1 MNPFV
6 TRTRDDEYNKSIQ
19 RVPERE
25 PGVFVEERPIVGD
38 VIALYWLDG
47 KSEDKDLAWPPK
59 WFNKAYRV
67 DIKKEVS
74 AFLKSGHL
82 AALKGREKLPVLK
95 NDTLRDGL
103 ELLGISPRGN
113 KADLV
118 QQYAGFDDDAIE
130 SVVKYKAYKIT
141 DKGQMF
147 LQQYQNIIDEHM
159 ALKNADPFNSEKKK
173 LSRLELF

>member
-6 TRTRDDEYNKSIQ
+6 NRTQADEYNESIQ
-19 RVPERE
+19 RVPERK

-74 AFLKSGHL
+74 AFLKTGHI
-82 AALKGREKLPVLK
+82 AELKGHEKLSFLK
-95 NDTLRDGL
+95 NDTLKEGL
-103 ELLGISPRGN
+103 ELLDISSRGN

-118 QQYAGFDDDAIE
+118 QQYAEFDDDVIE

-141 DKGQMF
+141 DKGQKF
-147 LQQYQNIIDEHM
+147 LQQYQNIIAEHM